1 MEQFINY
8 VVTNDDVN
16 LAKEVARFLMEEDQD
31 EHNDAL
37 QKAINAFEIKNGAF
51 NAENVMRWKKGKVAA
66 QEAQQRMQEQ
76 QRQERLRK
84 IERTERNLQM
94 LDGCF
99 GSFVLMVGVPVALT
113 IFAIWFVVSHF

>member
-51 NAENVMRWKKGKVAA
+51 NAENV
-66 QEAQQRMQEQ
+66 
-76 QRQERLRK
+76 
-84 IERTERNLQM
+84 
-94 LDGCF
+94 
-99 GSFVLMVGVPVALT
+99 T
-113 IFAIWFVVSHF
+113 IILSLIRDCISIHSVIN